1 MEALRVEGLTKNF
14 GGVQAVA
21 DVSFSV
27 APGEH
32 LVMIGPN
39 GAGKTTLLN
48 LVNGQLSPSAGRI
61 EFFGREVTTMSTH
74 RLAHLGMARA
84 FQIISLLTNLTILQN
99 VLTTLHGTGPHR
111 YRMFRQVE
119 GFSDE
124 YQQARQIL
132 ESLDLW
138 DRRNELVKNVS
149 YGEQRRLE
157 ISLGLAL
164 NPRMLLLDEPSAG
177 LTKDES
183 LVVVDIIKNLGG
195 DQTLLIVDHDMELV
209 FEVASR
215 IIVLHQGEII
225 ADGSPDE
232 IQTDQRVR
240 EVYMG
245 IEDGN
250 RVA

>member
-1 MEALRVEGLTKNF
+1 M
-14 GGVQAVA
+14 
-21 DVSFSV
+21 
-27 APGEH
+27 
-32 LVMIGPN
+32 
-39 GAGKTTLLN
+39 
-48 LVNGQLSPSAGRI
+48 
-61 EFFGREVTTMSTH
+61 
-74 RLAHLGMARA
+74 
-84 FQIISLLTNLTILQN
+84 
-99 VLTTLHGTGPHR
+99 
-111 YRMFRQVE
+111 
-119 GFSDE
+119 
-124 YQQARQIL
+124 
-132 ESLDLW
+132 
-138 DRRNELVKNVS
+138 VKNVS